1 MADFLYSV
9 LQTRTDSPKRDRSSS
24 PMDMETSDDEEE
36 DGQISKFDEYDD
48 RDRRTSNLDDQ
59 PATLSELQRICL
71 SRDTIVKQYMTPWF
85 EELVKGM

>member
-59 PATLSELQRICL
+59 PAELSELQRICL